1 MSMGR
6 LVAVS
11 LLFAAAAL
19 AQPQL
24 TTIQDILYSANGTLM
39 NATAVITWYSFEAS
53 DTSGVGQQSL
63 SVQITNG
70 ILYVQ
75 LVPNT
80 TATPIEPYTVNYESD
95 GLMQYQE
102 VWMVPPSTTPLR
114 VSDVRI
120 SSNSVPGSAGTGSGG
135 VIGSP
140 ITGSTGTTGDIPES
154 QVTGLVSDLSARPIK
169 GPSYGTSRVA
179 IVDNNGDI
187 DTVVGNTTDCVYVD
201 GTSGP
206 CFDATQLPGYS
217 DGEIPSGVVDGSN
230 YTFGLAAQ
238 PGPALSLQL
247 FRNGIMQ
254 QQGFDY
260 TLTGS
265 VVSFASGA
273 TPQPGDTIQ
282 AWYRTPALQGGNLTG
297 GGGIIPV
304 IDGPV
309 TIPTLNAQV
318 ICSATGTQTNSTTL
332 TTLGTCTIPGDFL
345 FSGDRLDIRFL
356 LSHTGTAG
364 GFTYGVLWGATNIVQ
379 RNGGT
384 ADALVSGRAD
394 AAITG
399 AATPV
404 AEESYGS
411 ILPILPL
418 LTMAPDSILSP
429 ITIAFQ
435 ASIGNSSGDTV
446 SLVNYSVVRFPAI
459 SHP

>member
-1 MSMGR
+1 MSLGR

-11 LLFAAAAL
+11 LLFTAAAL

-24 TTIQDILYSANGTLM
+24 TTIQDTLYSANGTLM

-53 DTSGVGQQSL
+53 DTSSVGQQSL

-70 ILYVQ
+70 ILFVQ

-80 TATPIEPYTVNYESD
+80 TATPIEPYTVNYQSD

-120 SSNSVPGSAGTGSGG
+120 SSNSVPGNTGAGGG

-140 ITGSTGTTGDIPES
+140 ITETSTNIPES
-154 QVTGLVSDLSARPIK
+154 QVTGLVSDLAARPLK
-169 GPSYGTSRVA
+169 GASYGTSRVA
-179 IVDNNGDI
+179 IVDNTGAI

-217 DGEIPSGVVDGSN
+217 DGEIPAGVVDGSN
-230 YTFGLAAQ
+230 YTFGLIAQ

-265 VVSFASGA
+265 VITFASGA
-273 TPQPGDTIQ
+273 TPQPGDTVI
-282 AWYRTPALQGGNLTG
+282 AWYRTLPLQGGNLTG
-297 GGGIIPV
+297 GGGVIPV
-304 IDGPV
+304 IGGAV
-309 TIPTLNAQV
+309 IIPTLNAQV
-318 ICSATGTQTNSTTL
+318 ICSATGTQTNATTL

-345 FSGDRLDIRFL
+345 LSGDRLDIRFL
-356 LSHTGTAG
+356 FSHTGTAG
-364 GFTYGVLWGATNIVQ
+364 GFTYGVNWGATNIVQ

-384 ADALVSGRAD
+384 ADALATGRAD
-394 AAITG
+394 ASITG

-404 AEESYGS
+404 AEESYGT
-411 ILPILPL
+411 ILPDLAL
-418 LTMAPDSILSP
+418 LTMAPDSIASP

-435 ASIGNSSGDTV
+435 ASIGNASADTV
-446 SLVNYSVVRFPAI
+446 NLVNYSVVRFPAI

>member
-1 MSMGR
+1 MRLGR

-11 LLFAAAAL
+11 LLFTAAAL

-24 TTIQDILYSANGTLM
+24 TTIQDTLYSANGTLM

-63 SVQITNG
+63 TVQITNG
-70 ILYVQ
+70 VLFVQ

-80 TATPIEPYTVNYESD
+80 TATPIEPYTVNYQSD

-114 VSDVRI
+114 VSQVRI
-120 SSNSVPGSAGTGSGG
+120 SSNSVPGNTVTGTGGIVVGAPLSG
-135 VIGSP
+135 V
-140 ITGSTGTTGDIPES
+140 TGDIPES
-154 QVTGLVSDLSARPIK
+154 QVTGLVSDLAARPLK
-169 GPSYGTSRVA
+169 GTSYGTGRVA
-179 IVDNNGDI
+179 IVDDTGAL

-230 YTFGLAAQ
+230 YTFGLVAQ
-238 PGPALSLQL
+238 PGPVQSLQL

-265 VVSFASGA
+265 VIQFASGA
-273 TPQPGDTIQ
+273 TPQPTDTIT
-282 AWYRTPALQGGNLTG
+282 AWYRTPALQGGNLS
-297 GGGIIPV
+297 GGIIPV
-304 IDGPV
+304 IEAPV
-309 TIPTLNAQV
+309 TMPTLNAQV
-318 ICSATGTQTNSTTL
+318 ICSASGTQTNSTSL
-332 TTLGTCTIPGDFL
+332 TTLGSCTILGGFL
-345 FSGDRLDIRFL
+345 LSGDRLDIRFL
-356 LSHTGTAG
+356 FSHTGTAG
-364 GFTYGVLWGATNIVQ
+364 GFSYAVNWGATNIVQ

-394 AAITG
+394 ASVTG
-399 AATPV
+399 GPTPV
-404 AEESYGS
+404 AEESYGT
-411 ILPILPL
+411 ILPNLSL
-418 LTMAPDSILSP
+418 LTMAPDSLVTP
-429 ITIAFQ
+429 LTITFQ
-435 ASIGNSSGDTV
+435 AAIGNASTDTV

-459 SHP
+459 SQP

>member
-1 MSMGR
+1 MSLGR

-11 LLFAAAAL
+11 LLFTAAAL

-24 TTIQDILYSANGTLM
+24 TTIQDTLYSANGTLM

-120 SSNSVPGSAGTGSGG
+120 SSNSVPASTVSGG
-135 VIGSP
+135 GIGSP
-140 ITGSTGTTGDIPES
+140 VIGAGTTGDIPES
-154 QVTGLVSDLSARPIK
+154 QVTGLVSDLAARPLK
-169 GPSYGTSRVA
+169 GASYGTSRVA
-179 IVDNNGDI
+179 IVDSTGAI

-273 TPQPGDTIQ
+273 TPQPTDTVI

-304 IDGPV
+304 IQGAV

-318 ICSATGTQTNSTTL
+318 ICSVTGTQTNSTTL

-356 LSHTGTAG
+356 FSHTGTAG
-364 GFTYGVLWGATNIVQ
+364 GFTYAVNWGATNIVQ

-384 ADALVSGRAD
+384 ADALASGRAD

-399 AATPV
+399 ASTPV
-404 AEESYGS
+404 AEESYGTV
-411 ILPILPL
+411 LPNLPL
-418 LTMAPDSILSP
+418 LSMAPDSLLSP
-429 ITIAFQ
+429 ITIAFK
-435 ASIGNSSGDTV
+435 ASIGNASGDTV
-446 SLVNYSVVRFPAI
+446 NLVNYSVVRFPAI